1 MNVYVRDYSMFVD
14 LRGKK
19 EREIEEKHEKVSF
32 L

>member
-19 EREIEEKHEKVSF
+19 REIEEKHEKVSF